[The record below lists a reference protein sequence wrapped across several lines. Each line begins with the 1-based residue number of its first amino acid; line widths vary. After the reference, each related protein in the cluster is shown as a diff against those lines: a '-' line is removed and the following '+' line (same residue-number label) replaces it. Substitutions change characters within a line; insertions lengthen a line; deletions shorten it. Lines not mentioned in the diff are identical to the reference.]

1 MRSRKE
7 FFRIS
12 KYGRR
17 YDRRTGCFIVDIAY
31 STGVKVS
38 PRTVAVA
45 EAFGLG
51 VDQEQKFVLYDN
63 VELKISLTDIVLIT
77 GDSGSGKSVLLR
89 TLQKDIRDNPELGG
103 VIDITDVLV
112 DQDKPLIE
120 TVGRTVE
127 EGLELLSRVG
137 LNDAFLFLRSYSQLS
152 DGQRYRFRI
161 AKMIESGAQW
171 WVMDEFC
178 ATLDRDTAKIVAF
191 NVQKLARQNGRAV
204 LAATTHTDLFEDL
217 HPSVHVHKRFGKE
230 ICVVYY
236 TPELGKE
243 CSLLKEIRIEQG
255 TTADYRSL
263 AEFHYRSH
271 RVGAVRKIFRA
282 MRGDELCGVIVYVY
296 VPICQPGRKQVLA
309 FGTRIKELNE
319 KLSLIMRVVVHPKY
333 RTVGLGQRLVRE
345 TLAVCGTPC
354 VETIAVMA
362 KYNPFFEKAGMRK
375 IRECGP
381 SKEACTIRDLLLRL
395 GFDLTFLG
403 SPKYV
408 LAKLQDLRPAEISA
422 VREVFQRNIIPR
434 LVKEFQFDMPYG
446 KHELYRRQLSMAP
459 LEKLTKLINI
469 VALLLQTKVYLF
481 WENA

>member
-1 MRSRKE
+1 M
-7 FFRIS
+7 
-12 KYGRR
+12 
-17 YDRRTGCFIVDIAY
+17 
-31 STGVKVS
+31 S
-38 PRTVAVA
+38 PRTIAVA
-45 EAFGLG
+45 EAFGLACMHG
-51 VDQEQKFVLYDN
+51 VDQESKFVLYDN
-63 VELKISLTDIVLIT
+63 VQIKVNNKDIVLVT

-103 VIDITDVLV
+103 VVDIVDVVV
-112 DQDKPLIE
+112 DHDKPLIE

-137 LNDAFLFLRSYSQLS
+137 LNDAFLLLRSYSQLS
-152 DGQRYRFRI
+152 DGQRYRYRI

-236 TPELGKE
+236 TPELKKE

-255 TTADYRSL
+255 TLADYRVL

-271 RVGAVRKIFRA
+271 RVGAVRKVFRA

-296 VPICQPGRKQVLA
+296 VPICQPGRKQVLS
-309 FGTRIKELNE
+309 KMSVQELNK
-319 KLSLIMRVVVHPKY
+319 KLSMIMRVVVHPKY

-362 KYNPFFEKAGMRK
+362 RYNPFFEKAGMRK

-403 SPKYV
+403 STQYV
-408 LAKLQDLRPAEISA
+408 LAKLQDLRPAEISS
-422 VREVFQRNIIPR
+422 VREVFQRNIIQR
-434 LVKEFQFDMPYG
+434 LVKEFGFGCPYG
-446 KHELYRRQLSMAP
+446 KEKLYREALKTAP
-459 LEKLTKLINI
+459 LEKLTRLINI

-481 WENA
+481 WSSV